1 MPVGDMF
8 IVLGHETK
16 TRYDAKAQAVTTRT
30 EYFVPCAK
38 NTREEAADF
47 VKEVKGCYHADIVQL
62 WNPRHERTCHM
73 FVSPECEQ
81 QWADSTA
88 YYCSACGHG
97 NLDPIVGGY
106 CRYCGARVVTA

>member
-1 MPVGDMF
+1 MSELKPCPFCNGSQEATQD
-8 IVLGHETK
+8 ISGKWRGSHE
-16 TRYDAKAQAVTTRT
+16 
-30 EYFVPCAK
+30 C
-38 NTREEAADF
+38 DF
-47 VKEVKGCYHADIVQL
+47 VDPSAWFDTYEDFIEA
-62 WNPRHERTCHM
+62 WNARCERTCKM

>member
-1 MPVGDMF
+1 MSEKRYLLTQDEICRLQYIALSSLAWGDDDNDEM
-8 IVLGHETK
+8 VELKQADYRAMLESHEY
-16 TRYDAKAQAVTTRT
+16 R
-30 EYFVPCAK
+30 
-38 NTREEAADF
+38 
-47 VKEVKGCYHADIVQL
+47 
-62 WNPRHERTCHM
+62 ERTCHM

>member
-47 VKEVKGCYHADIVQL
+47 VEGVKGCYHADIVQL
-62 WNPRHERTCHM
+62 WNPRHERTCRDDGNGCCSNCGSPAPQM
-73 FVSPECEQ
+73 FARAFAESPKYCPEC
-81 QWADSTA
+81 
-88 YYCSACGHG
+88 
-97 NLDPIVGGY
+97 
-106 CRYCGARVVTA
+106 GAKVVE

>member
-1 MPVGDMF
+1 MSEKRYLLTLDEIMDIQAMVFLGA
-8 IVLGHETK
+8 VLRCKSLAESSPS
-16 TRYDAKAQAVTTRT
+16 D
-30 EYFVPCAK
+30 EWL
-38 NTREEAADF
+38 EA
-47 VKEVKGCYHADIVQL
+47 HAH
-62 WNPRHERTCHM
+62 HERTCHM

>member
-1 MPVGDMF
+1 MSEKRYLLTHDEICQLQDIALSALAWEDDDNDEMVEMKQAEYRAM
-8 IVLGHETK
+8 LESHEY
-16 TRYDAKAQAVTTRT
+16 R
-30 EYFVPCAK
+30 
-38 NTREEAADF
+38 
-47 VKEVKGCYHADIVQL
+47 
-62 WNPRHERTCHM
+62 ERTCHM

>member
-30 EYFVPCAK
+30 EYFVPCVK

-47 VKEVKGCYHADIVQL
+47 VKEVKGCYHADIVQV
-62 WNPRHERTCHM
+62 WNPRHERTCT
-73 FVSPECEQ
+73 SIRRGTIISCG
-81 QWADSTA
+81 
-88 YYCSACGHG
+88 ACGSELHE
-97 NLDPIVGGY
+97 PFRFCGG
-106 CRYCGARVVTA
+106 CGSRVVER

>member
-1 MPVGDMF
+1 MSIEDFLTEEV
-8 IVLGHETK
+8 
-16 TRYDAKAQAVTTRT
+16 KASGINIRVTTHLDVDG
-30 EYFVPCAK
+30 YA
-38 NTREEAADF
+38 
-47 VKEVKGCYHADIVQL
+47 KEVVDEVDEQVFHAVAIRKGYVK
-62 WNPRHERTCHM
+62 ERTCHM